1 MYSIEKRERE
11 MKKNIRHKKK
21 SDTNDY
27 ARITTT
33 L

>member
-1 MYSIEKRERE
+1 MYPIAEYKKEKRRTQGER
-11 MKKNIRHKKK
+11 KK
-21 SDTNDY
+21 SDINDY

>member
-1 MYSIEKRERE
+1 MYPIATY
-11 MKKNIRHKKK
+11 KKKKGKNTRRKKK